1 MPEQI
6 FDSVKKNVLDGLLA
20 AIQEYNQRYQP
31 PEDMFT
37 GDVDYY
43 KLSQDLAFF
52 FPWPVAYEINKLFR
66 PEFSRYD
73 ANRLDQIIKTFE
85 RLLQFFAYCLIA
97 DLHNQ
102 IKSGNVSV
110 SDGFRKE
117 FERRFATITIGNLVW
132 VIESVIKAIKA
143 SQAEPFFTEIN
154 KMNLKQ
160 FYGAMQWIVPER
172 NNKGHYKFDE
182 SPESVEQKCPVYLL
196 KLFELLSSLAFLTKY
211 HLFSIQEIRV
221 RNSKIKPP
229 EFVHKTM
236 YMHSVQKGRPYTWNS
251 PEFLEN
257 HSVIICKNIKN
268 IKDDYLN
275 LSPLII
281 DTNVDLKEIIRSDD
295 PCSIARMKRD
305 IFLYSR
311 YDGKKR
317 LEYVGTTTTYDE
329 LKSGI
334 DLTVLNFYD
343 DLINEHNDITNIITE
358 KVIYEN
364 QEPI

>member
-1 MPEQI
+1 MSEQL
-6 FDSVKKNVLDGLLA
+6 FDSFQKKILNQLLLT
-20 AIQEYNQRYQP
+20 IQKYNTRYQP

-37 GDVDYY
+37 GDVDYF

-52 FPWPVAYEINKLFR
+52 YPWPVAYEINKLFR

-102 IKSGNVSV
+102 IIAGTVVV
-110 SDGFRKE
+110 SDGFKKE
-117 FERRFATITIGNLVW
+117 FERRFSTITIGNLVW
-132 VIESVIKAIKA
+132 VIESIIKAFKK
-143 SQAEPFFTEIN
+143 SKTEPFFLEIN
-154 KMNLKQ
+154 NLDIKQ
-160 FYGAMQWIVPER
+160 FFCAMEWIVPER

-182 SPESVEQKCPVYLL
+182 NPESIEQKCPVYQQ
-196 KLFELLSSLAFLTKY
+196 KLFELIANLSFITKY

-221 RNSKIKPP
+221 RNSRIKDP

-236 YMHSVQKGRPYTWNS
+236 YMHSVQKGRPYTWHS
-251 PEFLEN
+251 PVFLEN
-257 HSVIICKNIKN
+257 HSVIICKDIKN
-268 IKDDYLN
+268 IKEAYLN
-275 LSPLII
+275 LSPMII
-281 DTNVDLKEIIRSDD
+281 DTNLDLKEIIRSDD
-295 PCSIARMKRD
+295 PTSIARMKRD

-311 YDGKKR
+311 YDGKQR
-317 LEYVGTTTTYDE
+317 IEYIGTTTTYEE

-343 DLINEHNDITNIITE
+343 DLINELNDITSIITNNGA
-358 KVIYEN
+358 YES
-364 QEPI
+364 QESI